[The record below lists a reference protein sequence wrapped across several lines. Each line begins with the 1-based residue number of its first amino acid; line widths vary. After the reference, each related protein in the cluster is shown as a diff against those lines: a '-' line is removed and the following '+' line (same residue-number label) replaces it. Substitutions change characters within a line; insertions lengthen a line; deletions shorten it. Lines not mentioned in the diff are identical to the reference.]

1 MSNKTALTIG
11 NFDGVHRGHRVLL
24 ERIRK
29 FRESHAAKGLKT
41 CVLTFDPHPA
51 EILRPEM
58 PLLKLTSTT
67 ERVKLIKDCGID
79 EVRVIAFTKEFSK
92 TPARDFFENV
102 LIRDL
107 DPALVVVGHNFFFG
121 HQRSG
126 TPGKVLDWCE
136 EIGIQAEVVGPVEAD
151 GEEISSSRIRRLL
164 QEGHVQSA
172 SRLLGRDFSYTG
184 EVVHGAARGRTI
196 GIPTANIKPEAG
208 RCLPKN
214 GVYVTVSSTHDG
226 RTFPSITNVGVKPTI
241 AGGNHELSLE
251 THLLDFEG
259 DLYGNH
265 LTVEFRDR
273 VRDEKRFSSIQE
285 LSEQI
290 HKDIAFA
297 RERLDTI

>member
-1 MSNKTALTIG
+1 MRPKTALTIG
-11 NFDGVHRGHRVLL
+11 NFDGVHRGHRALL
-24 ERIRK
+24 DRIRK
-29 FRESHAAKGLKT
+29 FRDSQVESLRT
-41 CVLTFDPHPA
+41 CVVTFDPHPT

-58 PLLKLTSTT
+58 PLLRLTSTE

-79 EVRVIAFTKEFSK
+79 EVRIIPFTKEFSQ
-92 TPARDFFENV
+92 TPAREFFESILV
-102 LIRDL
+102 RDL

-126 TPGKVLDWCE
+126 TPAKILEWCQERRVL
-136 EIGIQAEVVGPVEAD
+136 AEVVGPIQAD
-151 GEEISSSRIRRLL
+151 GEEISSSRIRTLL
-164 QEGHVQSA
+164 RDGHVPAA

-184 EVVHGAARGRTI
+184 EVVHGAKRGRQI
-196 GIPTANIKPEAG
+196 GIPTANLKVAPN

-214 GVYVTVSSTHDG
+214 GVYLTVSSTQDG

-241 AGGNHELSLE
+241 DSQNQELSLE

-273 VRDEKRFSSIQE
+273 VRDEMRFASVDA
-285 LSEQI
+285 LVEQI
-290 HKDIAFA
+290 HKDIAVA
-297 RERLDTI
+297 RQRLDTK